1 MIDIW
6 NDRYKQEVFQY
17 GTLPNDYFKA
27 HIDPLPVGR
36 ILIPA
41 AGEGRDAVYAAKLGW
56 EVYAFDSSE
65 RGREKALQ
73 LAKKEKVSIY
83 YICEDALKIK
93 FPLESFDVIA
103 FTYFHLPPESRN
115 VFHQKS
121 IKWLK
126 NNGLIILEGFNQNQL
141 GLSSGGPK
149 NKDWL
154 FDEWMLKEDFK
165 DLSILEISEK
175 QRILN
180 EGPLHQGVAEVIQFK
195 AQKVNHSL
203 NV

>member
-1 MIDIW
+1 MINTW
-6 NDRYKQEVFQY
+6 NDRYEQETFQY
-17 GTLPNDYFKA
+17 GTEPNDYFKSQ
-27 HIDPLPVGR
+27 IDQLPVGR

-65 RGREKALQ
+65 RGRDKALQ

-154 FDEWMLKEDFK
+154 FDKMTLSDDFK
-165 DLSILEISEK
+165 ELVILENAEK
-175 QRILN
+175 QRVLN

>member
-1 MIDIW
+1 MINTW
-6 NDRYKQEVFQY
+6 NDRYEQETFQY
-17 GTLPNDYFKA
+17 GTEPNDYFKSQ
-27 HIDPLPVGR
+27 IDQLPVGR

-56 EVYAFDSSE
+56 EVYALDSSE
-65 RGREKALQ
+65 RGRDKALQ
-73 LAKKEKVSIY
+73 LANKEKVSIY
-83 YICEDALKIK
+83 YTCDDALKIR

-154 FDEWMLKEDFK
+154 FDKMTLSDDFK
-165 DLSILEISEK
+165 ELVILENAEK
-175 QRILN
+175 QRVLN